1 MTRITKAPVRVL
13 THDEVS
19 KATPTTDAFRAEVQ
33 QRHAFERAMVACGYF
48 ADLFEGWFF
57 GEFEWSY
64 YDPRANMMWEVW
76 KAAQLTPHK
85 EKVPMDLITVEVH
98 GPAGSGKSAI
108 AQIVAHVLA
117 QLELNASTDLA
128 VDLRSVG
135 NLEAAVD
142 AIKARGTQIVVRE
155 TQTRKGQ

>member
-1 MTRITKAPVRVL
+1 MTDKMM
-13 THDEVS
+13 
-19 KATPTTDAFRAEVQ
+19 TDAFRAEVQ
-33 QRHAFERAMVACGYF
+33 QRHAFERAMVARGYF

-117 QLELNASTDLA
+117 QLELNASTDFA
-128 VDLRSVG
+128 VDLRSVE

-155 TQTRKGQ
+155 TQTRRDQ